1 MLAETVN
8 VRTVARRV
16 VDTRTLRSQPRAM
29 QVSLPALR
37 CLDEVPVMPGMR
49 DLDAQ
54 PDHGRSAA

>member
-1 MLAETVN
+1 MLAEKLN

-37 CLDEVPVMPGMR
+37 CLDELPTMQGMR

-54 PDHGRSAA
+54 PGRGRNAA

>member
-1 MLAETVN
+1 MLAETVK

-37 CLDEVPVMPGMR
+37 CLDEVPMIQGLR
-49 DLDAQ
+49 DPDAQ
-54 PDHGRSAA
+54 PGRGRNAA